1 MPGFDSLVIDEV
13 PLGEMGSATPS
24 VEGPYTNSQLRKRA
38 MKGLPVYALNIMRWS
53 DPVDYFV
60 DISERIEIAETT
72 LRTVWNALRERDRQR
87 LLAGGTIPP
96 EIVREGGL
104 SYTDLDEGPVKDAAS
119 FRRLPRVP
127 GRAYYPS
134 YVKTVKVGTRHP
146 VLRRAAERV
155 SLTHADGIYDPE
167 ALECFKT
174 AFYHVREV
182 SHKIDN
188 NLLAIIRSLKPSEAE
203 RIYSGLTEGEL
214 GEIAS
219 VFERE
224 GELAS
229 YPICED

>member
-1 MPGFDSLVIDEV
+1 MECP
-13 PLGEMGSATPS
+13 T
-24 VEGPYTNSQLRKRA
+24 R
-38 MKGLPVYALNIMRWS
+38 
-53 DPVDYFV
+53 
-60 DISERIEIAETT
+60 ET
-72 LRTVWNALRERDRQR
+72 EQR
-87 LLAGGTIPP
+87 LLAGGMIPP

-104 SYTDLDEGPVKDAAS
+104 TIPILMRGRSRMLRVFDDCHS
-119 FRRLPRVP
+119 VP

-203 RIYSGLTEGEL
+203 RIYSGLTEGGL

-224 GELAS
+224 GKLVS